1 MINRIFAASLNL
13 NPKHFNCMKF
23 KSLLFAGALLLAAH
37 GMAQTPSNTNGEKPM
52 VPMIYSPKQA
62 SVPLWLDLAV
72 GTNYADCYDVST
84 IPFKYLG
91 AGRNYDLGL
100 NIEWGRCH
108 LRPAFRMINNTFTNP
123 SGTARDFDFSTE
135 FLYRVY
141 DNNSNRLHLWAG
153 ATLGGFVDIKNIPS
167 LQNASTTISI
177 FGDLG
182 ATGLLQ
188 YDFAI
193 SKSKNHPWLTTYF
206 KLNMP
211 LCGVAN
217 RPGFAYLGD
226 PAINQE
232 LMETLFSCKETFGK
246 FFPGVNTDLGLYLN
260 LLNGNRIGLT
270 YRWDYLTTGK
280 KGVYRYDNAIHSF
293 NLSFMFRLN

>member
-1 MINRIFAASLNL
+1 M
-13 NPKHFNCMKF
+13 
-23 KSLLFAGALLLAAH
+23 LLAAH

-52 VPMIYSPKQA
+52 VPLTYSPQQA
-62 SVPLWLDLAV
+62 SVPLWLDLSV

-91 AGRNYDLGL
+91 TGRNYDLGL

-108 LRPAFRMINNTFTNP
+108 IRPAFRMINNTFIDP
-123 SGTARDFDFSTE
+123 AGTSRDFDFSTE
-135 FLYRVY
+135 FLYRAY
-141 DNNSNRLHLWAG
+141 NNKSNRLHLWAG
-153 ATLGGFVDIKNIPS
+153 ATLGGFADIKNIPS

-188 YDFAI
+188 YDFAFN
-193 SKSKNHPWLTTYF
+193 KSKNHPWLTTYF
-206 KLNMP
+206 KMNMP
-211 LCGVAN
+211 LYGVAN
-217 RPGFAYLGD
+217 RPGYAYVGD

-232 LMETLFSCKETFGK
+232 LMETLFGTKETFGK

-280 KGVYRYDNAIHSF
+280 KGTYRYDNAIHSF